1 MFFLNLSMF
10 EFAAIFTA
18 LSGVVVALYLLDR
31 SRKKIKVATL
41 RFWNPSERP
50 PEAKQRKKIQQPMSL
65 FLQLLGI
72 LLLLAALGQLRWGE
86 PDKSL
91 RDHVLLLDTS
101 AWMKARE
108 NRRPLMELAKADAL
122 AYVRALP
129 ATDRVMLVRTDALPT
144 PATVFESSRT
154 VLEDAIKAT
163 KSGSSALQLQE
174 AINFASQMQRLHG
187 RGQGEIVYTGPGRIA
202 DKELNIQTPKNFRL
216 LSMRKAGENV
226 GLRRVSLRRS
236 ATDGELWEVS
246 VTARN
251 YGIRPRVVPI
261 AMAYGG
267 APVASGRLELAP
279 GTESSSRYEFRT
291 KAAGWLEVRLQ
302 IEDAIAADNNAIFE
316 LPAQRLLEIDV
327 YSDEPELLR
336 PFLATN
342 PWIHTNNIAKAAY
355 KPETKS
361 QVVILDRFHP
371 PAPPKA
377 QAIYIEPPS
386 QGAPV
391 PVTQNIATPSLLG
404 WRNDHPV
411 GLGLRTND
419 VRLDRGEFFSSSPNY
434 TTIAEA
440 DGKPVIVALNEP
452 FRTVVLGFHPAKSQ
466 MRYEL
471 AAPLL
476 FANMMNWLV
485 PEVFRQKE
493 WNGESIGMV
502 RVAVDGNPS
511 LDSIKVLGEGDLALP
526 FTLTGNKLQF
536 FAGAQGTVRIITG
549 GRERVY
555 SLSLPEVAE
564 AQWDAPKTLRRGL
577 PSFFSDGVSSHD
589 LWQWLAIA
597 GGFCLILDWFLFG
610 RLRLAAANQPN
621 PLTALSNLWTK
632 FRRAA

>member
-1 MFFLNLSMF
+1 MFFLNLSVF
-10 EFAAIFTA
+10 EFMGIFTA

-41 RFWNPSERP
+41 RFWTPAERP
-50 PEAKQRKKIQQPMSL
+50 PEAKQRKKIQQPLSL
-65 FLQLLGI
+65 LLQLLGI

-108 NRRPLMELAKADAL
+108 NRRPLMDLAKADAL
-122 AYVRALP
+122 AYIRALP
-129 ATDRVMLVRTDALPT
+129 STDRVMIVRTDALPT

-154 VLEDAIKAT
+154 VLEDAIKSTRA
-163 KSGSSALQLQE
+163 GSSALQLQE
-174 AINFASQMQRLHG
+174 AINFAQQMQRLHG

-202 DKELNIQTPKNFRL
+202 DKESTIQTPKNFRL

-236 ATDGELWEVS
+236 ANDGELWEVF

-279 GTESSSRYEFRT
+279 GAESNSRYEFRT

-302 IEDAIAADNNAIFE
+302 TEDAIAADNNAIFE
-316 LPAQRLLEIDV
+316 LPSQRLLEVDV
-327 YSDEPELLR
+327 YSDEPDLLR
-336 PFLATN
+336 PFLGTH
-342 PWIHTNNIAKAAY
+342 PWIKPNFLAKTAY
-355 KPETKS
+355 NADTKAS
-361 QVVILDRFHP
+361 VVILDRFHP
-371 PAPPKA
+371 PTAPKT
-377 QAIYIEPPS
+377 QAIYIEPPAV
-386 QGAPV
+386 GAPT
-391 PVTQNIATPSLLG
+391 PVSRQITAASLLG

-411 GLGLRTND
+411 GQGLHTSD
-419 VRLDRGEFFSSSPNY
+419 VRIDRGELFTAAPNS

-440 DGKPVIVALNEP
+440 DGKPIIVALNEP

-476 FANMMNWLV
+476 FANIMNWLV

-502 RVAVDGNPS
+502 RVAVDGNPA
-511 LDSIKVLGEGDLALP
+511 LNSIKVLGEGDLALP
-526 FTLTGNKLQF
+526 FTLSGNKLQF
-536 FAGAQGTVRIITG
+536 FAGAQGTVRILSG
-549 GRERVY
+549 GKERVY
-555 SLSLPEVAE
+555 SLSLPEMADT
-564 AQWDAPKTLRRGL
+564 QWDPPKTLRRGL
-577 PSFFSDGVSSHD
+577 PGIFSEGASSYD
-589 LWQWLAIA
+589 IWQWLAIA

-610 RLRLAAANQPN
+610 RIRLAAAAHPN